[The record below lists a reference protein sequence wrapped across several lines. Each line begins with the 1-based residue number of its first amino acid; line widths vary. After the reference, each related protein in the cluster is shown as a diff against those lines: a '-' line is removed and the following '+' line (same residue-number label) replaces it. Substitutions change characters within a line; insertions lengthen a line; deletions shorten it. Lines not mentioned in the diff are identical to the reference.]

1 MSIDLF
7 VAVPPPPPPFF
18 CCEVYD
24 LSIVKVSA
32 SAESKLDEKR
42 RRVKKRR
49 EEKSVCNTVFVYV
62 QCIVGCVVTARYQY
76 CRAVAV

>member
-42 RRVKKRR
+42 RRVKMRR
-49 EEKSVCNTVFVYV
+49 EERVQHSVVYV